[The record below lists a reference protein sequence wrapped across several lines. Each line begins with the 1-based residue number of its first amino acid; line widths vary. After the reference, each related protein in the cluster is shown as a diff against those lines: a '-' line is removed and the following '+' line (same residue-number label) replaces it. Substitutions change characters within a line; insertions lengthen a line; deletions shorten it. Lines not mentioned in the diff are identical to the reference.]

1 MAGQGGQGHTAVPW
15 PAQQW
20 STAAERP
27 ALPVS
32 ALPEPVVDRLY
43 ALARASGDE
52 PLSAFVYEPRRAAR
66 AAAELRAAL
75 PEWAEVCYAVKAN
88 AFPAVLGALAPAVDG
103 FDVSSLGELR
113 AVRAACPAPGAV
125 RTIATGP
132 GKTDRMLDELL
143 RSGVESDVSF
153 VSVESGLEL
162 RRVAG
167 AAARAG
173 RAVPVVVRVNPGGR
187 RLDGALRMAGRAT
200 QFGVPEDA
208 LGDVLATA
216 RALPSVTP
224 VGLHFHVVSNNLDAA
239 GHAAYVRSCLELSA
253 RTARRHGIGLEV
265 VDVGGGIGGTPF
277 DLRHFGGLL
286 AATAPPDGTRVVFE
300 PGRRLVADCGW
311 FAAEVTDVKEAG
323 GTAFAVLGGG
333 INHFMLPALLEVA
346 LDAVVLPVEEWPYDC
361 PRPEVRD
368 TALSLAGPLCTPED
382 ILARGIRVPRLR
394 AGDVVVFP
402 LAGAY
407 GWEFSVSGFLSRG
420 VAVRTTTVP

>member
-1 MAGQGGQGHTAVPW
+1 MGGQEQAAVPW

-32 ALPEPVVDRLY
+32 ALPGPVVDRLY

-52 PLSAFVYEPRRAAR
+52 PLSAFVYEPGRAAR

-75 PEWAEVCYAVKAN
+75 PEWAEVFYAVKAN

-113 AVRAACPAPGAV
+113 AVRAACPGPGAV

-132 GKTDRMLDELL
+132 GKTDRMLRELL
-143 RSGVESDVSF
+143 RTDVAF
-153 VSVESGLEL
+153 ISVESGLEL

-173 RAVPVVVRVNPGGR
+173 RTVPVVVRVNPGGGP
-187 RLDGALRMAGRAT
+187 LDGALRMAGHAT

-253 RTARRHGIGLEV
+253 RAARRHGVGPEV
-265 VDVGGGIGGTPF
+265 VDVGGGIGGAPF
-277 DLRHFGGLL
+277 DLRCFGELL
-286 AATAPPDGTRVVFE
+286 AATPPPDGTRVVFE

-311 FAAEVTDVKEAG
+311 FTAEVTDVKRVG
-323 GTAFAVLGGG
+323 DTAFAVLGGG

-346 LDAVVLPVEEWPYDC
+346 LDAAVLPVEEWPYDC

-368 TALSLAGPLCTPED
+368 TPVSLAGPLCTPED

-394 AGDVVVFP
+394 AGDMVVFP

-407 GWEFSVSGFLSRG
+407 GWEFSVSGFLSREA
-420 VAVRTTTVP
+420 AVRTTTVPWA